1 MPLGDQA
8 RTLLTSALRDPLVV
22 TRYRTKMVQVPGSE
36 CPWWRG
42 AVSGRGHGRKRA
54 ELHRLKHSP
63 WWHSGQAGPMTTH
76 RRPFG
81 SRRAGSPWLFPG
93 AYQGAGYLSAS
104 LSEQLGLG
112 DSSWPRRRVVRPSRR
127 TARRSSGRTT
137 RHLSRHR
144 RPVGRARQ
152 TRLDR
157 LHRRTGRT
165 PLGTRADVTD
175 TDGRSSLRRVV
186 VGTNHPQLG
195 APVTAPSP
203 GTFAGGCYGNL
214 HRKFGCHLRRGPT
227 SPPKVRHRDNPLL
240 ATPARFVRSGLAQR
254 TRVRPP
260 LDSRQGPNPAPAT
273 SRGGVRR
280 PGLGRHPP
288 PAGGRRRS
296 HPGRRRHQSPP
307 GRSVLDGDRSPTRR
321 VTSRRTATLH
331 PRVHP

>member
-81 SRRAGSPWLFPG
+81 SGRAGSPWLFPG

-104 LSEQLGLG
+104 LSEQLGLQI
-112 DSSWPRRRVVRPSRR
+112 RPGRGAALRPCRR
-127 TARRSSGRTT
+127 TGRRSTGRTT

-165 PLGTRADVTD
+165 TLGTRADISD
-175 TDGRSSLRRVV
+175 TGGRSSLRRAV
-186 VGTNHPQLG
+186 VGTNHPQPS
-195 APVTAPSP
+195 APVTTPHRGLSR
-203 GTFAGGCYGNL
+203 AGVMGISVASSAVISDEGQL
-214 HRKFGCHLRRGPT
+214 LR
-227 SPPKVRHRDNPLL
+227 
-240 ATPARFVRSGLAQR
+240 
-254 TRVRPP
+254 
-260 LDSRQGPNPAPAT
+260 
-273 SRGGVRR
+273 
-280 PGLGRHPP
+280 
-288 PAGGRRRS
+288 
-296 HPGRRRHQSPP
+296 
-307 GRSVLDGDRSPTRR
+307 
-321 VTSRRTATLH
+321 
-331 PRVHP
+331 

>member
-22 TRYRTKMVQVPGSE
+22 TRYRAKMVQVPGSE
-36 CPWWRG
+36 CLWWRG

-81 SRRAGSPWLFPG
+81 SGRAGSPWLFPG

-137 RHLSRHR
+137 RHLSQHR

-227 SPPKVRHRDNPLL
+227 SPPKVPLWD
-240 ATPARFVRSGLAQR
+240 AVPARSVDPVRFAAMGYVALVISTRCPSGSRVKAR
-254 TRVRPP
+254 TSPP
-260 LDSRQGPNPAPAT
+260 H
-273 SRGGVRR
+273 GGS
-280 PGLGRHPP
+280 
-288 PAGGRRRS
+288 AGGPRNCTPRS
-296 HPGRRRHQSPP
+296 RSAATTARQSATC
-307 GRSVLDGDRSPTRR
+307 RTTSPEA
-321 VTSRRTATLH
+321 TA
-331 PRVHP
+331 